1 MRYRAVV
8 FSMIVALSGAQ
19 GVLQMPAQAE
29 TSAWTMPKG
38 DLQRTGASEA
48 SFVLPLSLIW
58 RHSTDAKV
66 TGRGLFSPLVV
77 GPPGDRRVFFVAGRN
92 LYCVNAQ
99 NGTKVW
105 KSEDLASSLG
115 APLTLLSGDAGDA
128 VLAITSTGRMTA
140 FRTADG
146 SVFWEADARGG
157 IQGGAPTIVKT
168 PKGERVL
175 VVTSTGKVLA
185 FQKDSGNLD
194 PTYALRLGQGASAI
208 TSSPALSPDGSI
220 MFLTLQDQKL
230 YAIDVAKTSIL
241 YSVPMGKTSFETP
254 VALGDRVFVA
264 VGPTVRCFQQRSG
277 NPLWTF
283 NSGTRGRISA
293 SPVGAM
299 KGAEGRVYAG
309 TERGDFY
316 ALDVATGQ
324 KLWTAEL
331 GNGTNVGAAT
341 LLPDLILVGTHSD
354 VLFGLRP
361 SDGKILWQ
369 YRVQS
374 QRVVTPADPAA
385 PPAFGAAG
393 EGGEG
398 APAAQAAP
406 AAEGGIGAIGV
417 GEDLAPP
424 VGTLRTYGVSAAPV
438 AVDGQIFVLAD
449 NAALLAFES
458 TPFDAEPPY
467 PAEPSLA
474 LFDAEKK
481 FTSYLLDPDEPMVV
495 PGAAPLVFA
504 VQLSDPGSGVVPES
518 IKVLVNAQAV
528 SGPARVDFQPG
539 SGTLS
544 VNLIEAKPGQRPVL
558 PDGVYTVAVSAK
570 DYAGNELAYSGTF
583 TVERGAPPPKKKVP
597 DPLLSPGGQGMG
609 FPGTGSPGSS
619 SSGSSSSGGSS
630 SGGSSSGSGSQRG
643 RRTPK

>member
-8 FSMIVALSGAQ
+8 FSTVVALSGAL
-19 GVLQMPAQAE
+19 GIIVPAQAE

-38 DLQRTGASEA
+38 NLQRTGASDA
-48 SFVLPLSLIW
+48 TFVLPLNLIW
-58 RHSTDAKV
+58 RHSTEAKV
-66 TGRGLFSPLVV
+66 TGRGLFPPLVV

-99 NGTKVW
+99 NGTQVW
-105 KSEDLASSLG
+105 KSENLASALG
-115 APLTLLSGDAGDA
+115 APLSLFSGDAGDA
-128 VLAITSTGRMTA
+128 VMAITSSGRLTA

-157 IQGGAPTIVKT
+157 IQGGAPTVVKT

-175 VVTSTGKVLA
+175 VVTSTGKVAA

-194 PTYALRLGQGASAI
+194 PAYGLRLGAGGSAI
-208 TSSPALSPDGSI
+208 TSSPALSADGSI

-230 YAIDVAKTSIL
+230 YAIDVAKATPL

-254 VALGDRVFVA
+254 LVLGDRVVVA
-264 VGPTVRCFQQRSG
+264 VGSTVRCFQQKSG

-293 SPVGAM
+293 SPIGSVV
-299 KGAEGRVYAG
+299 GAEGRVYVG

-316 ALDVATGQ
+316 ALDLASGQ

-331 GNGTNVGAAT
+331 GIGTNVGAAT
-341 LLPDLILVGTHSD
+341 LLPDLVLVGTRSD

-361 SDGKILWQ
+361 SDGKAMWK

-374 QRVVTPADPAA
+374 QRVVPAA
-385 PPAFGAAG
+385 DAAGVIVDQGGGAAG
-393 EGGEG
+393 EGGPVIQPGGVPGGVLGG
-398 APAAQAAP
+398 AP
-406 AAEGGIGAIGV
+406 GIGV

-424 VGTLRTYGVSAAPV
+424 AGTVRTYGVSAAPV
-438 AVDGQIFVLAD
+438 AVDGQLFVLAD
-449 NAALLAFES
+449 SGALLAFES

-474 LFDAEKK
+474 LTDADKK
-481 FTSYLLDPDEPMVV
+481 FSSFLIDPDEPMVV
-495 PGAAPLVFA
+495 PGTAPLVFA

-528 SGPARVDFQPG
+528 SGPTRVDFQPG

-544 VNLIEAKPGQRPVL
+544 VNLVDVKPGQRPVL
-558 PDGVYTVAVSAK
+558 PDGVYTVAVAAK
-570 DYAGNELAYSGTF
+570 DYAGNELSYSGTF
-583 TVERGAPPPKKKVP
+583 TVERGAPAPRKKVP
-597 DPLLSPGGQGMG
+597 DLVINPGGMGSSSPGGS
-609 FPGTGSPGSS
+609 SPGSS
-619 SSGSSSSGGSS
+619 SPGSSPGGSS
-630 SGGSSSGSGSQRG
+630 G
-643 RRTPK
+643 RRPRNQPRN